1 MEKGWGR
8 GGRNEDWR
16 MGGEG
21 EGGKGKYG
29 RKRKGKKVERTDKVS
44 GREKRRERHGKRGD

>member
-29 RKRKGKKVERTDKVS
+29 RKRKGKEVERTDKVS